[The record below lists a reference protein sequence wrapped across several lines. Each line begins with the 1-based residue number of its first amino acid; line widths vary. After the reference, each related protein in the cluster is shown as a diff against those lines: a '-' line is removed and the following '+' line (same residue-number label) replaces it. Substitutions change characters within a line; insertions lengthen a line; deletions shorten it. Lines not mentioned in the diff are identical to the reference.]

1 MLCEY
6 FTKLSGNGAVKALLG
21 FFHSIW
27 YIVTNVILMVCSNL
41 FGLEL
46 PVFYVFLIF
55 GLLIVLFDEDL
66 KGLVPLVPCAYMS
79 ISMKNNPAT
88 EVETSAFYQSA
99 FKIQLIFI
107 IVLAAILLLA
117 RFISLLIRSEKKKL
131 PKLTFGFIA
140 LGVSFILGG
149 SFSPYYSLRTAFF
162 GFVEMACL
170 CGLYFFFYYAVDWK
184 SVDKRYL
191 AVLLSAIGL
200 GVFVEVIGMN
210 VYSGMLT
217 GDVERGALVTGWGM
231 YNNVG
236 CILAICVPAPL
247 YLAAT
252 QKRGWLYLIG
262 SLVLVLGLIL
272 TQSRGSILFGGIV
285 FCTGLVIA
293 LIKCERKERICNFI
307 VLCIGL
313 VALIVLTVIF
323 RHQIREI
330 FASMLEKG
338 MNNNGRFD
346 IYKVGLKQFQEHPIF
361 GDGFYECKAFR
372 WGNLSENAFLPPR
385 YHNTYVQ
392 LLATGGIFAFVCY
405 LFHRVETVLLFL
417 KRPSLSK
424 VFMALSIAALILT
437 SLVDCH
443 FFNLGPGLIY
453 AIILVFAEGQP
464 QAVYID
470 Q

>member
-1 MLCEY
+1 MLCEC
-6 FTKLSGNGAVKALLG
+6 FTKLSENGAVKALLG

-27 YIVTNVILMVCSNL
+27 YIVTNVVLMVCSNL

-55 GLLIVLFDEDL
+55 GALLVLFDQDL
-66 KGLVPLVPCAYMS
+66 IGLVPIVPCAYMS

-88 EVETSAFYQSA
+88 ELETAAFYQPA

-107 IVLAAILLLA
+107 IVLAAVLLLT
-117 RFISLLIRSEKKKL
+117 RFVSLVMRSEKKKL

-140 LGVSFILGG
+140 LGVSLIFGG
-149 SFSPYYSLRTAFF
+149 IFSPYYSFRTALF
-162 GFVEMACL
+162 GFVETACL

-184 SVDKRYL
+184 SIDKHYL
-191 AVLLSAIGL
+191 AVLLYAVGL
-200 GVFVEVIGMN
+200 GIFVEVLGMN
-210 VYSGMLT
+210 LYSGVLT
-217 GDVERGALVTGWGM
+217 GDVGRGALVTGWGM

-236 CILAICVPAPL
+236 CMLAICIPAPL

-252 QKRGWLYLIG
+252 QKRGWLYLLG
-262 SLVLVLGLIL
+262 SMVLVLGLIL

-285 FCTGLVIA
+285 FCAGLIIA
-293 LIKCERKERICNFI
+293 LIKCEKKERICNFI
-307 VLCIGL
+307 VLCGGL
-313 VALIVLTVIF
+313 VAMVIMTIIL

-330 FASMLEKG
+330 FASMLDKG
-338 MNNNGRFD
+338 MDNNGRFE
-346 IYKVGLKQFQEHPIF
+346 IYKAGLEQFREHPVF
-361 GDGFYECKAFR
+361 GLGFYECKAFR
-372 WGNLSENAFLPPR
+372 WGNLSESAFLPPR

-392 LLATGGIFAFVCY
+392 LLATGGIVAFVCY
-405 LFHRVETVLLFL
+405 LFHRVETILLFL

-424 VFMALSIAALILT
+424 TFMALSIVALILT

-453 AIILVFAEGQP
+453 AIILVFAEGQS
-464 QAVYID
+464 QAT
-470 Q
+470 